1 MDETGKT
8 IQHLRKKAGF
18 TQKDLAKALNITD
31 KAVSKWE
38 RGICLP
44 DTALLPK
51 LSLLLDMDLN
61 FLVSASLEENDWV
74 GFISIWD
81 CDLSQRIYDKP
92 LVYYIL
98 SHYLLLGIK
107 DIYVLTDKR
116 NQAYLDSSQYKQF
129 GFHFYFTSP
138 KDKNVM
144 FIRHPWFLFG
154 SDLTQLF
161 QGAMLSG
168 RTIRLKPENQEAVF
182 YFIPKGKS
190 ALLEK
195 ISGLD
200 RRCSVRTL
208 GRGMIAFDMGDFDK
222 TIDVALFIRT
232 YQTNSGMLIGC
243 LEEIAYRQGI
253 LTEEELIKLEDQLPY
268 GEMLKKLRVN
278 HKSVATSMDTEDNIE

>member
-8 IQHLRKKAGF
+8 IQQLRKKAGF

-61 FLVSASLEENDWV
+61 FLVSTSLEENDWV
-74 GFISIWD
+74 GFINIQD
-81 CDLSQRIYDKP
+81 CDFSQRIYDKP

-107 DIYVLTDKR
+107 DIYVLTDKH

-129 GFHFYFTSP
+129 GFHFYFKSP
-138 KDKNVM
+138 KEKNVM
-144 FIRHPWFLFG
+144 FIKHPWFLFG

-168 RTIRLKPENQEAVF
+168 RTIRVKPENQEAVF
-182 YFIPKGKS
+182 YFIPKDKS
-190 ALLEK
+190 TLLEK
-195 ISGLD
+195 LSGLD

-208 GRGMIAFDMGDFDK
+208 GRGMIAFDMGNFDK
-222 TIDVALFIRT
+222 TIDVASFIRT
-232 YQTNSGMLIGC
+232 YQTNAGMLIGC

-253 LTEEELIKLEDQLPY
+253 ITDEELIKLEDQLPY
-268 GEMLKKLRVN
+268 GEMLKKLRLN
-278 HKSVATSMDTEDNIE
+278 HKSVATSINAEDNIE